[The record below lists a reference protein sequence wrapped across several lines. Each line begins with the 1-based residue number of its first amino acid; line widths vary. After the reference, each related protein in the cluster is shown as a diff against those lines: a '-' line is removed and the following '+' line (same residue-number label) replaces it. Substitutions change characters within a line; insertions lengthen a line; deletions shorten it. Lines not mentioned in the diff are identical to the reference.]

1 MKNIAVL
8 IDFSEGSIKAFQ
20 QALKLSSHTKATI
33 WLIHMVD
40 AKNKTA
46 DAGIKLT
53 ELIKT
58 HAKESSKIECKVGC
72 GNLYFEVNNL
82 LMKIEPDIVLI
93 CTHGVK
99 GFKQHIFG
107 SNILKLVQ
115 SINFPCIVIQ
125 ENSTTELND
134 IKKILFPIGP
144 DPDFIVKIKQT
155 ATIAKALNTELVI
168 YIINRPQIYEEKTF
182 NDNIELAKKYFEQHE
197 ISYSVVK
204 DEVKFA
210 SVGYSRQT
218 IDYALTNKI
227 SLISQAAKVS
237 KNDVVFG
244 FGDKENFLVNEA
256 GIPILTCNA

>member
-1 MKNIAVL
+1 MKKIAVL

-20 QALKLSSHTKATI
+20 QALRLSSHTKSTI
-33 WLIHMVD
+33 WLIHMVA
-40 AKNKTA
+40 AKNKA
-46 DAGIKLT
+46 AEAENKLT

-58 HAKESSKIECKVGC
+58 HAKESLKIEWKVGC
-72 GNLYFEVNNL
+72 GNIYFEINKL
-82 LMKIEPDIVLI
+82 LMKLDPDIVLI
-93 CTHGVK
+93 STHGIK

-115 SINFPCIVIQ
+115 SITFPCIVFQ
-125 ENSTTELND
+125 ENSTTKLND

-144 DPDFIVKIKQT
+144 DPDFMVKIKQT
-155 ATIAKALNTELVI
+155 ATIAKTMKAELVI

-182 NDNIELAKKYFEQHE
+182 NDNVELAKSYFAQHE

-204 DEVKFA
+204 DDVKFA

-218 IDYALTNKI
+218 IDYALINKI
-227 SLISQAAKVS
+227 PLISQAAKVS